1 MSRQE
6 RAYLAACVREGRPMT
21 PEEREQVAKF
31 VEARGRPPS
40 PDALDRRLTIGQLL
54 AKGLMV
60 KDVNYEMRIRHG
72 VSPRYVD
79 NAREERLQLDRELR
93 AAMAGF
99 AEFRRALSKH
109 LADIMANLERVARES
124 RGSKYVIHR
133 GRLVVP
139 ENSSAQK

>member
-99 AEFRRALSKH
+99 DE
-109 LADIMANLERVARES
+109 
-124 RGSKYVIHR
+124 VIHR

>member
-40 PDALDRRLTIGQLL
+40 PDALDRRLTIGDEALQLL

-99 AEFRRALSKH
+99 DE
-109 LADIMANLERVARES
+109 
-124 RGSKYVIHR
+124 VIHR